1 MGTTEFEN
9 RIRISAVFYGR
20 VQGVGFRY
28 SAHYLAETLRL
39 TGWVRNEYDGSVTVE
54 IQGDRTSI
62 DQWFSLISQR
72 RFIEVE
78 RVEKQEIPLDD
89 NERTFGVR
97 Y

>member
-1 MGTTEFEN
+1 MKTSEN
-9 RIRISAVFYGR
+9 KIRVSAVFYGR

-28 SAHYLAETLRL
+28 SAHHLAEMLRL

-54 IQGDRTSI
+54 IQGDRASI
-62 DQWFSLISQR
+62 NQWFNLISQR

-78 RVEKQEIPLDD
+78 KVDKHEIPVDE
-89 NERTFGVR
+89 NERRFGVI